1 MTKAEDTREK
11 ILERA
16 VVLAR
21 HVGLEGVTLGTLATE
36 TGLSKSGLYA
46 HFQSKEDL
54 QLEIIKLS
62 AEQFAD
68 EVFRPA
74 IQEPRGLP
82 RVQAVFWG
90 WMEWV
95 RKPGGCVFIAA
106 SSELDDRPGPLRDE
120 LVRQQKLLLE
130 SLERSAQLAIAEG
143 HFRRGLDTAQFAF
156 ELDSI
161 LVGYSHLH
169 RLIADPRAE
178 TRARKA
184 FEALIARSL
193 PAQS

>member
-1 MTKAEDTREK
+1 MGKAEETRDK

-46 HFQSKEDL
+46 HFQSKENL

-62 AEQFAD
+62 AGQFTD
-68 EVFRPA
+68 EVFRLA
-74 IQEPRGLP
+74 ILEARGLP
-82 RVQAVFWG
+82 RIQAIFWG
-90 WMEWV
+90 WLEWI
-95 RKPGGCVFIAA
+95 RQPGGCIFIAA
-106 SSELDDRPGPLRDE
+106 SSELDDRPGPLREE
-120 LVRQQKLLLE
+120 LVRQQRLLLE
-130 SLERSAQLAIAEG
+130 SLERAAQIAVSEG
-143 HFRRGLDTAQFAF
+143 HFRRGLDAAQFAF
-156 ELDSI
+156 ELNSI

-193 PAQS
+193 ATQS